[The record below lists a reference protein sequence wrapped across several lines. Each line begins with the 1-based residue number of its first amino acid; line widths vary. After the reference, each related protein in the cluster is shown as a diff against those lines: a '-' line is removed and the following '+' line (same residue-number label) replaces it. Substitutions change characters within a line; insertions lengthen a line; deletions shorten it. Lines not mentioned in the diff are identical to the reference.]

1 MPPSI
6 RLSQT
11 AKDQLIRLK
20 RLTGAPYW
28 NTLCRF
34 ALTASFAETS
44 PPATAKIP
52 ADSNIEIE
60 WKTFG
65 GQYHELYW
73 ALLVERV
80 RRDGL
85 PVDEET
91 LALQLRLHVHRGL
104 GLLTADREIKD
115 PAGLFRRLVRGGSP
129 PSAP

>member
-20 RLTGAPYW
+20 RLTSAPYW
-28 NTLCRF
+28 YTLCRF
-34 ALTASFAETS
+34 AFTASLAEAS
-44 PPATAKIP
+44 PPAPARIP
-52 ADSNIEIE
+52 TDSNIEIE

-65 GQYHELYW
+65 GQFHELYW

-80 RRDGL
+80 RRDQL
-85 PVDEET
+85 PTDEET
-91 LALQLRLHVHRGL
+91 LAQQLRLHIHRGI

-115 PAGLFRRLVRGGSP
+115 PAGLFRRLVRGGPP
-129 PSAP
+129 PSVP